1 MVPLVPTAH
10 PSMEVGDVE
19 EVEEELLEELVED
32 YVENKAYMAGQRGP
46 SG

>member
-1 MVPLVPTAH
+1 
-10 PSMEVGDVE
+10 MEVGDVE

>member
-19 EVEEELLEELVED
+19 EVEEELLEELVEELLLLTD
-32 YVENKAYMAGQRGP
+32 ILTDTT
-46 SG
+46 